1 MAQKLA
7 LKALY
12 RIHHNVP
19 LPLSYKSNAPI
30 AQLGLFFFV
39 NENFINL
46 LMDFFVLLFHRSRI
60 SSNQEKISS

>member
-30 AQLGLFFFV
+30 AQLGLFVFVFF
-39 NENFINL
+39 L
-46 LMDFFVLLFHRSRI
+46 LMKILLI
-60 SSNQEKISS
+60 Y

>member
-30 AQLGLFFFV
+30 AQLGLFVFVFFC
-39 NENFINL
+39 
-46 LMDFFVLLFHRSRI
+46 
-60 SSNQEKISS
+60 